1 MTHEHKPMTIWSF
14 LKGLFKIVIGF
25 SLFIQSLLFLI
36 LLIFVIGIVS
46 TISVTLSGKADKG
59 PSISV
64 PEGAALVLNPEG
76 VLVETAPP
84 VDPFEE
90 ALAGAFGGPATN
102 EVSVHELVA
111 VIRAAKNDTRIE
123 ALVLDLQAL
132 QIPPI
137 FASKAHYLASE
148 VEAFRESGKPVVAI
162 ADAYTQEQYL
172 IASEA
177 NDILMHDLGMVLM
190 DGYGRY
196 RTYFKS
202 ALDRLKVNSHIFRV
216 GTFKS
221 ALEPYIRDDMSE
233 AAKTANQ
240 AYLNVLWT
248 NYTNAIDANR
258 GLAPGSSKRLV
269 NTTVERIVAAGGN
282 TGQAA
287 LQAGFVDQ
295 LMARAEQIQFITN
308 IVGPAK
314 DDSGGFLG
322 VPYSTYRISM
332 PRAQD
337 RQDIDDIAVVT
348 AAGPIVDGDEPY
360 GVAAG
365 DIVAGKLRAARVNDA
380 VKAVVLRVDSP
391 GGSAFASEI
400 IRDEVLELKA
410 AGKPVIVSMGSLA
423 ASGGYWISANADE
436 IWAAPTT
443 VTGSIGVFGFVPTLE
458 NTMADLGVN
467 TDGVG
472 TTPLSG
478 IAGAGL
484 GPLPEAYSAIIQA
497 SVEEI
502 YDRFLNVVA
511 SGRDLSPSRVDQ
523 IGQGRVWIGQ
533 TARGLSLV
541 DQLGDLDDAIASAAE
556 KAGLEDYDVT
566 GLRNQ
571 KSRFEAF
578 LEQFAGADMSDL
590 EEMDMASDLFG
601 AKQTPS
607 INIQKVAWQVWAE
620 AKFLSSFNDP
630 NAVYLRCIECIDYP

>member
-282 TGQAA
+282 AGQAA

-337 RQDIDDIAVVT
+337 RQDIDNIAVVT

-502 YDRFLNVVA
+502 YDRFLSVVA

-541 DQLGDLDDAIASAAE
+541 DQLGDLDDAITSAAE

-590 EEMDMASDLFG
+590 EETDMTSDLFG